1 VTDEGVTDEGRIP
14 AQKKMKKITII
25 IPCYNVEKY
34 IDRCLRSLELQTI
47 GMENLE
53 VIAVDD
59 LSEDGTKGRIEAF
72 EKRFPESVLFI
83 PLQEHVM
90 QGAARNIAL
99 SYATGEYVVFL
110 DADDWLL
117 PVALQHIYE
126 KAVKS
131 NADIVGYF
139 SRTAVGYSEDDR
151 DYDTG
156 KKSTLLKI
164 DGTEDLIKLLFTG
177 ITMRGCWDKAYKKT
191 FVEGNGFRYAEGV
204 FDEESLFTIPAFLSA
219 RRYYLLNEE
228 LHRYFVNTE
237 STVYSLAKR
246 MEHRDDN
253 AKTWFELY
261 GFLKEKGYI
270 EREKIVTEALFIQNY
285 FNRSFLINIPRGLR
299 YDALT
304 VKDMQDTVRTY
315 FPDYDKNPV
324 LMQMR
329 SLEYT
334 KRLMAFD
341 TEGESMDVF
350 ERIVGEFAANVGN
363 EL

>member
-1 VTDEGVTDEGRIP
+1 
-14 AQKKMKKITII
+14 MKKISVI

-34 IDRCLRSLELQTI
+34 IDRCFKSLEEQTI
-47 GMENLE
+47 GIDELE
-53 VIAVDD
+53 IIAVDD
-59 LSEDGTKGRIEAF
+59 LSTDGTRGRIEAF
-72 EKRFPESVLFI
+72 EERYPESLLFI
-83 PLQEHVM
+83 PLEEHVM

-99 SYATGEYVVFL
+99 TYASGEYVVFL

-117 PVALQHIYE
+117 PMALEHIYE

-131 NADIVGYF
+131 NADIVGYY
-139 SRTAVGYSEDDR
+139 SRTAREYSENDT
-151 DYDTG
+151 DYETG
-156 KKSTLLKI
+156 RRSSLLKI

-177 ITMRGCWDKAYKKT
+177 LTMRGCWDKAYKKS
-191 FVEGNGFRYAEGV
+191 FIDNNGFRYAEGV

-219 RRYYLLNEE
+219 RKYYILNEE
-228 LHRYFVNTE
+228 LHRYFENTE
-237 STVYSLAKR
+237 STVFNLAHR

-261 GFLKEKGYI
+261 GVLKEKGYLN
-270 EREKIVTEALFIQNY
+270 REPEVTEALFIQNY
-285 FNRSFLINIPRGLR
+285 FNRSFLINIPRGLK
-299 YDALT
+299 YDPRT
-304 VKDMQDTVRTY
+304 VKDMQYTVKTF
-315 FPDYDKNPV
+315 FPDYEDNPI

-341 TEGESMDVF
+341 TEAESMDVF
-350 ERIVGEFAANVGN
+350 ERTVGEFAANVGN